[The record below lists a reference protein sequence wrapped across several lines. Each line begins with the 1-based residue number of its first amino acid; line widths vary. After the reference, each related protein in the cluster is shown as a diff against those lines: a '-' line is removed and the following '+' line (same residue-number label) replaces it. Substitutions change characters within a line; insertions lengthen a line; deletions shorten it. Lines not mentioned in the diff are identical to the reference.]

1 MPTIVIA
8 LGGNALTCNNKS
20 SAKDQKTV
28 ARRTADQLVSLV
40 DAGYQLVL
48 VHGNGPQVGN
58 IILAEEM
65 NDSESTPSMP
75 LDTCVAMSQGQIGF
89 WLQSEIKNSL
99 LAHGKDVDVVT
110 IVSQVAVNP
119 EDSAFGSP
127 AKPIGQFYT
136 SASEAK
142 QIADERG
149 FAVKEDA
156 GRGWRR
162 VVPSPKPT
170 NIIEINSIKTLVN
183 HKNIVIT
190 GGGGGIPVVETAEG
204 LVGIEAVID
213 KDHTGALLAEQIGA
227 DMFVILTAVPA
238 VMLDYDRPDQRVI
251 SQATPS
257 QLANYIDQGHFAP
270 GSMLPKIEAA
280 CNFVK
285 NTQKTAAIGG
295 LEDISSIINGKKGTI
310 IHP

>member
-8 LGGNALTCNNKS
+8 LGGNALICNNKS

-75 LDTCVAMSQGQIGF
+75 LGTCVAMSQGQIGF

-99 LAHGKDVDVVT
+99 LANSKDMDVVT

-119 EDSAFGSP
+119 EDSAFNSP
-127 AKPIGQFYT
+127 TKPIGQFYH
-136 SASEAK
+136 SAAEAK
-142 QIADERG
+142 QIADQRG
-149 FAVKEDA
+149 FIVKEDA

-162 VVPSPKPT
+162 VVPSPKPI
-170 NIIEINSIKTLVN
+170 NIIEINSIRTLVN
-183 HKNIVIT
+183 NKNIVIA
-190 GGGGGIPVVETAEG
+190 GGGGGIPVVETTHG

-213 KDHTGALLAEQIGA
+213 KDHTGALLAEQLDA
-227 DMFVILTAVPA
+227 DMFVVLTAVPA
-238 VMLDYDRPDQRVI
+238 VMLDYNKSNQRSI
-251 SQATPS
+251 TKATPS
-257 QLANYIDQGHFAP
+257 QLATYIDEGQFAP

-280 CNFVK
+280 CNFVTSTK
-285 NTQKTAAIGG
+285 KTAAIGG
-295 LEDISSIINGKKGTI
+295 LEDIGSIVSGKKGTL